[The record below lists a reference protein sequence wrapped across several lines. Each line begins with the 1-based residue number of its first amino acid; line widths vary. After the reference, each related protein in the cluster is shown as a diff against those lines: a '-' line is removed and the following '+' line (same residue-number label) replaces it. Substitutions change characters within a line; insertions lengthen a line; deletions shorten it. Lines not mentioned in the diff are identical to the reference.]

1 MITSMREDLGLHADA
16 LMLRERRGSVLASN
30 IANAATP
37 HFKARDFDFAAEL
50 ARVAFDEAIEINQSW
65 TDFRGDFH
73 ETMPGRPVSFHAMRG
88 ISAHSNGFQ
97 TSREAGPQGLGYR
110 VPVSPSLDGNTVEIG
125 VEQVQFAENTT
136 DYQASLTL
144 LNRRISG
151 LMTAIRG
158 E

>member
-1 MITSMREDLGLHADA
+1 MITSVREDLSLHADA

-50 ARVAFDEAIEINQSW
+50 ARATGAGQGAGLAVSDAGHIATSLD
-65 TDFRGDFH
+65 TG
-73 ETMPGRPVSFHAMRG
+73 PG
-88 ISAHSNGFQ
+88 
-97 TSREAGPQGLGYR
+97 GLGYR

-125 VEQVQFAENTT
+125 VEQVQFAENTV

>member
-16 LMLRERRGSVLASN
+16 LMLRERRGAVLASN

-50 ARVAFDEAIEINQSW
+50 ARATGEGQGAGLAVADAGHI
-65 TDFRGDFH
+65 
-73 ETMPGRPVSFHAMRG
+73 A
-88 ISAHSNGFQ
+88 
-97 TSREAGPQGLGYR
+97 TSLDAGPGGLGYR

-125 VEQVQFAENTT
+125 VEQVQFAENTV

>member
-1 MITSMREDLGLHADA
+1 MITSVREDLSLHADA

-50 ARVAFDEAIEINQSW
+50 ARATGAGQ
-65 TDFRGDFH
+65 GA
-73 ETMPGRPVSFHAMRG
+73 GLAVSDAGHIA
-88 ISAHSNGFQ
+88 
-97 TSREAGPQGLGYR
+97 TSLDAGPGGLGYR

-125 VEQVQFAENTT
+125 VEQVQFAENTV
-136 DYQASLTL
+136 DDQASLTL

>member
-1 MITSMREDLGLHADA
+1 MITSVREELSLHADA

-50 ARVAFDEAIEINQSW
+50 ARATGAGQGAGLAVADAGHI
-65 TDFRGDFH
+65 
-73 ETMPGRPVSFHAMRG
+73 A
-88 ISAHSNGFQ
+88 
-97 TSREAGPQGLGYR
+97 TSLDAGPGGLGYR

-125 VEQVQFAENTT
+125 VEQVQFAENTV